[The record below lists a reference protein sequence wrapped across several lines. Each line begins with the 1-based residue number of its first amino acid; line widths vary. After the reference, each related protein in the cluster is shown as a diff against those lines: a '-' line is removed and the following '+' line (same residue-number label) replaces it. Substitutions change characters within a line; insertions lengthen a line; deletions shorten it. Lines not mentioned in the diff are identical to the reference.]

1 MASDLRKLG
10 WTPTRY
16 NSDFWY
22 RNAGDHYE
30 YLAVYVDNVIIFSK
44 RAEEVMNDIMK
55 IYPMKGVSKPEFYLG
70 GSIGYLE
77 NGKRKILFN
86 GARKYIEGITK
97 KLENLLDQK

>member
-1 MASDLRKLG
+1 
-10 WTPTRY
+10 
-16 NSDFWY
+16 
-22 RNAGDHYE
+22 
-30 YLAVYVDNVIIFSK
+30 
-44 RAEEVMNDIMK
+44 MNDIMK